1 MTADPGPTMPSER
14 RLRAGFMTSPI
25 GLARVSFEGKVMMTN
40 PAWLSIVGWSEAD
53 LLVGGVGLP
62 THPDERESSMAVM
75 ADLTNG
81 TIDTWTG
88 ERRYVRPNG
97 TVVHTVATATVVPG
111 DDGQPDFVLS
121 QLIDNT
127 AAKQAEFQLAASERQ
142 LRTVFDASPIG
153 MGTVRADGRFVTVN
167 DALCALIGIER
178 NLLVGSSSHVLFPP
192 EERSV
197 AGNVFEAV
205 TAGTTPIAVIET
217 TFMRADGVRRRGTI
231 HLAHL
236 AQFDGSAQVLV
247 QLVDV
252 TERFQFEQQLQ
263 HQADHDPLTG
273 LMNRRAFTRALEHH
287 CARVARVGPVG
298 ALLMIDLDNFKYIND
313 RFGHHIGDEVIA
325 SVSAVLRQRLRESD
339 LLARLGGDEFAVL
352 LTDSAPLDAQVL
364 ADALVEA
371 VRGCTVRFNDSH
383 DRRVTASIGIAS
395 FSDERPEPSDVMAAA
410 DMAMYDAKDAG
421 RNCWVNSDD
430 EFPERQHTRRR
441 MSWIERIERA
451 LANDGFVL
459 FGQPI
464 VNLAH
469 EATDYCELLLRM
481 KQDDGSLMS
490 PTRFLYVAERVGLAP
505 QIDRWVARRAIE
517 IATQLP
523 TTDLSVNLSARTLA
537 DPTFTTE
544 LRALFM
550 TYGVDP
556 RRLTF
561 EITETAAV
569 ANMADAR
576 RFAFDLADLGCRLA
590 LDDFGAG
597 FGSFYYLK
605 YLPFDLLKIDGEFV
619 EQIATS
625 TIDQTIVSSLVSVAT
640 KLGKRTVGEY
650 AHNQQTVDMLRFLG
664 VDYAQGYHLG
674 KPFPIDTLLD

>member
-1 MTADPGPTMPSER
+1 MTADPGPLAPSER
-14 RLRAGFMTSPI
+14 RLRAGFNNSPI
-25 GLARVSFEGKVMMTN
+25 GLARVSFDGKVMMTN
-40 PAWLSIVGWSEAD
+40 PAWLAIVGWTEAD
-53 LLVGGVGLP
+53 LIVSGVGLP
-62 THPDERESSMAVM
+62 AHPDERASSIKVM
-75 ADLTNG
+75 ADLADG

-88 ERRYVRPNG
+88 ERRYVRPDG
-97 TVVHTVATATVVPG
+97 TIVHTLATATVVPG
-111 DDGQPDFVLS
+111 DDGHPDFVLGQIIDITAS
-121 QLIDNT
+121 KQVAMQLET
-127 AAKQAEFQLAASERQ
+127 SEQ
-142 LRTVFDASPIG
+142 QMRTVFEASPIG

-167 DALCALIGIER
+167 SALCALIGIDR
-178 NLLVGSSSHVLFPP
+178 SLLIGSSSHVLFPA
-192 EERSV
+192 EERSM
-197 AGNVFEAV
+197 AAKSFEAV
-205 TAGTTPIAVIET
+205 ATNALPIAVIET
-217 TFMRADGVRRRGTI
+217 TFARADGARRRGSI

-236 AQFDGSAQVLV
+236 RQFDDANHVLV

-287 CARVARVGPVG
+287 CARVNRLGPVG

-313 RFGHHIGDEVIA
+313 RFGHHVGDEVIA
-325 SVSAVLRQRLRESD
+325 SVSAVLGQRLRESD
-339 LLARLGGDEFAVL
+339 VLARLGGDEFAVL
-352 LTDSAPLDAQVL
+352 LTDSAPADAHLL
-364 ADALVEA
+364 ADALIEA
-371 VRGCTVRFNDSH
+371 VGSCTVRFNDSH

-395 FSDERPEPSDVMAAA
+395 FNGERPNPSDVMAEA
-410 DMAMYDAKDAG
+410 DLAMYDAKDAG
-421 RNCWVNSDD
+421 RNRWVSSDD
-430 EFPERQHTRRR
+430 DFPERQHTRRR
-441 MSWIERIERA
+441 MSWIERLEHA
-451 LANDGFVL
+451 LATDGFVL
-459 FGQPI
+459 FAQPI

-469 EATDYCELLLRM
+469 ESTDYCELLLRM
-481 KQDDGSLMS
+481 TQDDGSLIS

-523 TTDLSVNLSARTLA
+523 TTDFSVNLSARTLA

-544 LRALFM
+544 LRALFDS
-550 TYGVDP
+550 YGVDA

-664 VDYAQGYHLG
+664 VDYAQGFHLG
-674 KPFPIDTLLD
+674 APFPIDTLLD